1 MKKQLTTI
9 KQIVI
14 LTSSRTAEEL
24 LVLLSPGY
32 YKASKELSSPRKKGE
47 AELKMDYLM
56 INEDE
61 FII

>member
-24 LVLLSPGY
+24 LVLLSSGY
-32 YKASKELSSPRKKGE
+32 YKASKELSSCRKKGE

-61 FII
+61 LII